1 MYKPLTDWW
10 KKFLGKDVE
19 KVTVSNKLD
28 DDPLF
33 ILTSQYGYS
42 ATMEKVNRA
51 QAFQNQEKAA
61 SYMLAKKT
69 LEINPHHSVMKSLLS
84 KVKDSVDGKL
94 DEETED
100 MAKLMFHMAMLNS
113 GFNIEDPT
121 LFTGNLQKLINKGF
135 GLKREEPV
143 EEIEIEIEPEEEKK
157 EEEEEE
163 IDLSQAEKESGG
175 EGEPELQEIPIEMTQ
190 SPGGDGEL

>member
-1 MYKPLTDWW
+1 
-10 KKFLGKDVE
+10 LGKDIE

-51 QAFQNQEKAA
+51 QAFQNQDKTA

-69 LEINPHHSVMKSLLS
+69 LELNPHHSAMKEMLN
-84 KVKDSVDGKL
+84 KVKDSVDGQL
-94 DEETED
+94 DAPTED
-100 MAKLMFHMAMLNS
+100 LARLMFSAGLLNS

-121 LFTGNLQKLINKGF
+121 
-135 GLKREEPV
+135 
-143 EEIEIEIEPEEEKK
+143 
-157 EEEEEE
+157 
-163 IDLSQAEKESGG
+163 DLAVR
-175 EGEPELQEIPIEMTQ
+175 L
-190 SPGGDGEL
+190 